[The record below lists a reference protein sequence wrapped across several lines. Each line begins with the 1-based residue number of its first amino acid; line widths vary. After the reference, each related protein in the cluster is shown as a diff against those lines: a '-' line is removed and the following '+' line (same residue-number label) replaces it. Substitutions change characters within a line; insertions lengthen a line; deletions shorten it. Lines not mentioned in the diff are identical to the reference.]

1 MASVLAG
8 AGARIDATA
17 LRCFARWVT
26 PVGSP
31 RRFDTRFFLAV
42 SPHDAVASADGREVV
57 AHEWTTPAHALDRF
71 AQGRIDMIMPT
82 VRTLV
87 ALGGFRSASDAM
99 AELRFGDPAEPLMP
113 EMVERGGRT
122 VVRLPADP
130 EGNGALY
137 DGDTAMPLD

>member
-1 MASVLAG
+1 MLPYASSVPSSPSASLTDLPSSMA
-8 AGARIDATA
+8 
-17 LRCFARWVT
+17 
-26 PVGSP
+26 
-31 RRFDTRFFLAV
+31 
-42 SPHDAVASADGREVV
+42 
-57 AHEWTTPAHALDRF
+57 
-71 AQGRIDMIMPT
+71 
-82 VRTLV
+82 
-87 ALGGFRSASDAM
+87 ASDAM